1 MKKFILV
8 LVALF
13 TMMVVSAAEVET
25 QGTETLVQDRI
36 EDTNAY
42 ISNIMQKYDVNK
54 YFKMSYKECEE
65 TFGFTKEDAED
76 CNVFVYFD
84 VADPMN
90 CTTIIFEEDTVTF
103 ICYSKN
109 VETK

>member
-13 TMMVVSAAEVET
+13 SMMIVSAAEVET

-42 ISNIMQKYDVNK
+42 ISNILQKYDVNK
-54 YFKMSYKECEE
+54 YFKMSYKECED

-76 CNVFVYFD
+76 YNVFVYFD
-84 VADPMN
+84 TNDATN
-90 CTTIIFEEDTVTF
+90 YTTIIFEEDTVKF
-103 ICYSKN
+103 ILYRK
-109 VETK
+109 